1 MTVIF
6 AMTFVLGAV
15 FFIISLFYLKS
26 EAPVA
31 SLNPR
36 LWFISPKKERALYRG
51 PGYHFIKVG
60 RIWMGIGLLGMIAG
74 WLF

>member
-6 AMTFVLGAV
+6 AMTIVLGAV

-31 SLNPR
+31 SLNPQ
-36 LWFISPKKERALYRG
+36 KERALYRG

-60 RIWMGIGLLGMIAG
+60 RIWMGIGLLGMIAD